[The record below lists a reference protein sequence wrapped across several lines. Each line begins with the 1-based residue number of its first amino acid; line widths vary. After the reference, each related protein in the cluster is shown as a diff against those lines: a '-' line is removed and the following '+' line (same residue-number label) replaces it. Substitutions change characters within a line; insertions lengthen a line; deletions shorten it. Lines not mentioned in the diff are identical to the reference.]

1 MIRAA
6 AAGGGAGSR
15 FSTWTVDIL
24 IRLMWTFHVIVI
36 DDRNFA
42 GDIWIYYY

>member
-1 MIRAA
+1 
-6 AAGGGAGSR
+6 
-15 FSTWTVDIL
+15 TWTVDIL

-42 GDIWIYYY
+42 GDLILSGSNININIIYIIYM